1 MVPPPLSSPGVVLD
15 MSWRSH
21 QHPHQRRPAGELC
34 PSRVENISNRV
45 GNEISWTEK
54 VLHGDWRIYE
64 DPYEDLFEQ
73 VSQYQVERPNLNA
86 LLSVKAL
93 VCACNKEK
101 AKENTFS
108 RYCVNLPWNF
118 VDTFNF

>member
-1 MVPPPLSSPGVVLD
+1 MEREGATLRL
-15 MSWRSH
+15 
-21 QHPHQRRPAGELC
+21 
-34 PSRVENISNRV
+34 EN
-45 GNEISWTEK
+45 
-54 VLHGDWRIYE
+54 

-108 RYCVNLPWNF
+108 GIRIPDIV
-118 VDTFNF
+118 